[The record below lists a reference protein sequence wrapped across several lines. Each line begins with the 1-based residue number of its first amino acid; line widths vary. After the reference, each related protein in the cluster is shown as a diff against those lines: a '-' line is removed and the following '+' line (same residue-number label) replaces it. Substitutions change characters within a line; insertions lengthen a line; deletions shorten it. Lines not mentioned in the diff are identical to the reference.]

1 MTRTFK
7 LHLSIYLA
15 ITVLLPLSIIIYKNS
30 GNISSS
36 FNNLKDFLKNNM
48 RFIYII
54 LEKLNDVL
62 NYIARLL
69 SKPASAS
76 SLGISNITILLL
88 IIFVSFIVSY
98 IRLTVGQK
106 ETKSKIMPHYT
117 FHLLKKHPKTGNT
130 LFGILLI
137 YLLFLLFGKNAKT
150 NLKDNLPLFLKSGA
164 GLLIF
169 TSVYI
174 LLKKHYGKSTFTLYY
189 KDYETTTQN
198 TSGEDTKHLVWVT
211 KKIPYMTI
219 INSAIIVLP
228 ILFFI
233 LKGLRSLTE
242 GADFSMNK
250 YHITIIGILV
260 SLYYTYPYIKDTLK
274 KTFTNLTDKTV
285 LLDKPAYFE
294 DIKKKHGL
302 PYNLGD
308 YKSIN
313 QKYVNYQITDTSTPT
328 IPNYSITLWLWVDGV
343 DSPDSN
349 TFDTV
354 LNYNN
359 KPNILF
365 NQSSQE
371 IKILFDDGNKN
382 NIEPRTLYLDQ
393 LTPQKWNYVVVN
405 YYDNKVQVYI
415 NKVLVTEQNNIMPN
429 LKNMYYDNMVVGN
442 MYNSLKCAVQKVT
455 YYPKILSSTE
465 IKYNYMIEI

>member
-1 MTRTFK
+1 MTRAFK
-7 LHLSIYLA
+7 LHLSIYLV
-15 ITVLLPLSIIIYKNS
+15 ITILLPLSLLIYKNR
-30 GNISSS
+30 GNISDT
-36 FNNLKDFLKNNM
+36 FNNIKDFLKNNM
-48 RFIYII
+48 GFIYII
-54 LEKLNDVL
+54 LEKLNDML
-62 NYIARLL
+62 NYIARML

-76 SLGISNITILLL
+76 SIGISNITILLFV
-88 IIFVSFIVSY
+88 IFISFIISY
-98 IRLTVGQK
+98 IRITAGQK
-106 ETKSKIMPHYT
+106 ETKTKVIPHYT
-117 FHLLKKHPKTGNT
+117 FNLLTKHPKTGNT

-137 YLLFLLFGKNAKT
+137 YLLFLLFGKHAKT

-174 LLKKHYGKSTFTLYY
+174 LLKKHYSNSTFSIYY
-189 KDYETTTQN
+189 KKYVGTTEN
-198 TSGEDTKHLVWVT
+198 TSGEDTTHLVWET

-219 INSAIIVLP
+219 INSSIIFLP
-228 ILFFI
+228 ILF
-233 LKGLRSLTE
+233 LVLRGLRSVTHRT
-242 GADFSMNK
+242 DFSMNR

-260 SLYYTYPYIKDTLK
+260 LLYYTYPHIKDTVK
-274 KTFTNLTDKTV
+274 KTFTNLIEKTV
-285 LLDKPAYFE
+285 LLDKPAYLE
-294 DIKKKHGL
+294 DLKKEYGL

-313 QKYVNYQITDTSTPT
+313 QKYVNYQITDTSTPK

-343 DSPDSN
+343 DSPDSD
-349 TFDTV
+349 TFDSV

-382 NIEPRTLYLDQ
+382 NTEPRTLYLDQ
-393 LTPQKWNYVVVN
+393 ITPQKWNYVVVN
-405 YYDNKVQVYI
+405 YNDNKVQVYI
-415 NKVLVTEQNNIMPN
+415 NKVLVSEQNNIMPKIKN
-429 LKNMYYDNMVVGN
+429 LYYDNMVVGN

-455 YYPKILSSTE
+455 YYPKILSNTE